1 MNATV
6 KRHKE
11 ATSFIYVS
19 KVWWREGVREEE
31 GGGSGPYHSIRPV
44 DIIPS
49 SRINSPRRREMRK
62 ERVRGEEEGGL
73 WVRGAEMVV
82 VSICQR
88 NTALRVLLKR
98 PHKPE
103 LSLVGGWHADVQA
116 TRSSATDLSAR
127 LGHTC
132 SP

>member
-1 MNATV
+1 MCQ
-6 KRHKE
+6 KCGGGR
-11 ATSFIYVS
+11 
-19 KVWWREGVREEE
+19 GVREEE
-31 GGGSGPYHSIRPV
+31 GGRSGPYHSIRPV

-62 ERVRGEEEGGL
+62 ERVQGEEEGGR

-82 VSICQR
+82 VSIRQR

-103 LSLVGGWHADVQA
+103 LSLVGGRRADVQA
-116 TRSSATDLSAR
+116 TRSSAADLSAR
-127 LGHTC
+127 LGRTC
-132 SP
+132 AP